1 MFRAPRAVKRRYPLD
16 NPAAVINI
24 FLNTNTR
31 TDPDPFIGQTRNQPE
46 ADMKKRFA
54 VIVLLAAVV
63 VFPTGVWAHCEIPCG
78 IYDDQARVQLIA
90 EHIGTIEKSIQQIRE
105 LQKAEAVDYN
115 QLVRWVMNKENHA
128 TEIQSIVAQYF
139 MTQRIKPDSDQYAQK
154 IAVLHRMLIAAMKCK
169 QTTDLKYVAE
179 LRELLKTVDQ
189 LYFK

>member
-1 MFRAPRAVKRRYPLD
+1 
-16 NPAAVINI
+16 
-24 FLNTNTR
+24 
-31 TDPDPFIGQTRNQPE
+31 
-46 ADMKKRFA
+46 MKKRS
-54 VIVLLAAVV
+54 VILLLLAAVV
-63 VFPTGVWAHCEIPCG
+63 AFPHVLWAHCEIPCG

-90 EHIGTIEKSIQQIRE
+90 EHIGTIEKSIQQIHG
-105 LQKAEAVDYN
+105 LQKTEAVNYN

-139 MTQRIKPDSDQYAQK
+139 MTQRIKPNSDQYSQK

-179 LRELLKTVDQ
+179 LRELLKTFDQ

>member
-1 MFRAPRAVKRRYPLD
+1 
-16 NPAAVINI
+16 
-24 FLNTNTR
+24 
-31 TDPDPFIGQTRNQPE
+31 
-46 ADMKKRFA
+46 MKKRS
-54 VIVLLAAVV
+54 VILLLLAAVV
-63 VFPTGVWAHCEIPCG
+63 AFPHLLWAHCEIPCG

-90 EHIGTIEKSIQQIRE
+90 EHIGTIEKSIQQIHG
-105 LQKAEAVDYN
+105 LQKTEAVNYN

-139 MTQRIKPDSDQYAQK
+139 MTQRIKPNSDQYSQK

-179 LRELLKTVDQ
+179 LRELLKTFDQ

>member
-1 MFRAPRAVKRRYPLD
+1 
-16 NPAAVINI
+16 
-24 FLNTNTR
+24 
-31 TDPDPFIGQTRNQPE
+31 
-46 ADMKKRFA
+46 MKKRS
-54 VIVLLAAVV
+54 VVLLLLAAVV
-63 VFPTGVWAHCEIPCG
+63 AFPHVLWAHCEIPCG

-90 EHIGTIEKSIQQIRE
+90 EHIGTIEKSIQQIHG
-105 LQKAEAVDYN
+105 LQKTETVNHN

-139 MTQRIKPDSDQYAQK
+139 MTQRIKPTSDQYGQK

-179 LRELLKTVDQ
+179 LRELLKTFDQ